1 MAFSVSLQYDLS
13 TNYCKWCQVARKELI
28 LHHSQNENVLNYLIQ
43 KRVLSFMAF
52 CNGGNFYC
60 SNQVEHFY
68 QKAELEPR
76 VSYTTKYD
84 SKTEFLVIVS

>member
-1 MAFSVSLQYDLS
+1 
-13 TNYCKWCQVARKELI
+13 
-28 LHHSQNENVLNYLIQ
+28 
-43 KRVLSFMAF
+43 MAF

-84 SKTEFLVIVS
+84 SKTEFLVIVSWHAFWSQTETSRTAWSQSEKSFTHWQQSEHLGTVWSLSET